1 MSQEDVEIVRS
12 ALTAGNRGDREAGL
26 RFVHPEIVIDATR
39 RVFNPTTYVG
49 MEGVRRWFAEMGEVW
64 EQFRLEHAE
73 LLDADDRVVVIGR
86 LVGKG
91 KASGARVGQPIV
103 GLWTVRDRRIVR
115 GEIGYSDRREALE
128 AAGLRE

>member
-12 ALTAGNRGDREAGL
+12 ALTAGNRGDREAVL

-49 MEGVRRWFAEMGEVW
+49 MEGVRRWFAEMGEIW
-64 EQFRLEHAE
+64 EHFRLEPAE
-73 LLDADDRVVVIGR
+73 LLDAHDRVLVIGR
-86 LVGKG
+86 LVGEG
-91 KASGARVGQPIV
+91 KASGARVGQPIR
-103 GLWTVRDRRIVR
+103 GLWTVRNGRIVR
-115 GEIGYSDRREALE
+115 GEIGYANRREALE